1 MEDSAETQG
10 NTINTKWSSAETAH
24 AHRREPSKG
33 LNIDGLFGCLNIFFI
48 AKKKMHSH
56 AHKQTHQL
64 LQGYMEFEC
73 K

>member
-1 MEDSAETQG
+1 ML
-10 NTINTKWSSAETAH
+10 TA
-24 AHRREPSKG
+24 EPSKG
-33 LNIDGLFGCLNIFFI
+33 LNIDGLFGCLKIFFK
-48 AKKKMHSH
+48 AKKMHSH